1 MRVNSKAPITSFL
14 VKVASRCNLNCDYCY
29 VFNHADQS
37 WKSMPPLMSEKDR
50 KIVAERIGSYTKN
63 HKIPH
68 SLVAFHGGEPLLM
81 KASKIVETA
90 QWIREAVSEDTIMD
104 FSLQTNGVLLT
115 DDILKQFSDANIGVS
130 LSLDGP
136 KLATDLH
143 RVTHKG
149 KSSYEGVMS
158 GYQKL
163 INYPNIFMGV
173 IAVIDPRVKP
183 RELLSFF
190 NELNPPKVDFLL
202 PDANYKAPPF
212 LRDKDPDIYLN
223 WILEAFDLWLD
234 EYPNLKIRLFDTL
247 LQTVIGSQSGTDFF
261 GFGNVTMLT
270 IETDGAFHDLDVLK
284 ITTEGYSSLGLNI
297 RDHTIDEAANSSN
310 IERHNQLL
318 SLEGVSAKCKACP
331 VFQICGAGSVPHRYN
346 ENGFDNPTVYCR
358 EMFGLITHAQKRL
371 NLLLGNSLK
380 KQEYQSKVAL
390 RVDPRVYNTAID
402 SNVELN
408 RVYEDWC
415 ERTFLIFEQAI
426 QYGASLGDTIKNTV
440 EQYSQLPTDLKRQVS
455 YMPSAKLWA
464 KALLKKRGGLMLYD
478 FDGHALDIDNLDI
491 ENLLLGVTKKKAGK
505 PFLHPSDV
513 WLRKPFGSKVVY
525 EEDGFVSKGET
536 LINEAL
542 LIIEEYNPALKK
554 EILHLSPVIVFIQ
567 DPNADPE
574 SFVSFSDNEVPG
586 ALYVCIRHS
595 SSFASPH
602 DIADSIIHEHRHQKL
617 YLLEEF
623 SPVITSNFPYV
634 SSPWRK
640 EPRPVSGLFHAAFV
654 FNELEKFWYYL
665 SHNESG
671 NLLEKAL
678 RETQKNQRM
687 LKEAFSTLENCPLTD
702 LGIEFLDLFKKELT
716 DEHQR
721 FGNKE
726 AAYAS

>member
-1 MRVNSKAPITSFL
+1 MRVVSKAPITSFL

-37 WKSMPPLMSEKDR
+37 WKSMPPLMSEADR
-50 KIVAERIGSYTKN
+50 KNIAERIGSYTKI

-68 SLVAFHGGEPLLM
+68 CLVAFHGGEPLLM

-90 QWIREAVSEDTIMD
+90 QWIREAVSEDTIID

-115 DDILKQFSDANIGVS
+115 DDILKQFSEANIGVS

-136 KLATDLH
+136 KMATDLH

-163 INYPNIFMGV
+163 TNYPNIFMGV
-173 IAVIDPRVKP
+173 ISVIDPRVKP

-190 NELNPPKVDFLL
+190 NDLNPPKVDFLL
-202 PDANYKAPPF
+202 PDANYIAPPF
-212 LRDKDPDIYLN
+212 LRDTDPDIYLN

-234 EYPNLKIRLFDTL
+234 EFPNLKIRLFDTL

-270 IETDGAFHDLDVLK
+270 IETDGTFHDLDVLK

-297 RDHTIDEAANSSN
+297 RDHTIDEAANSPN
-310 IERHNQLL
+310 IQRHNQLL

-331 VFQICGAGSVPHRYN
+331 VVQICGGGSVPHRYN
-346 ENGFDNPTVYCR
+346 KNGFDNPTVYCR
-358 EMFGLITHAQKRL
+358 EMLGLITHAQKRL
-371 NLLLGNSLK
+371 NLLLGNKLK
-380 KQEYQSKVAL
+380 KQESPTTAAL
-390 RVDPRVYNTAID
+390 KVDPRVYNTAID
-402 SNVELN
+402 NNFELN

-415 ERTFLIFEQAI
+415 ERTFLKFEQAI
-426 QYGASLGDTIKNTV
+426 QYGASFGDTIKKTI
-440 EQYSQLPTDLKRQVS
+440 EQYNQLPLELKKQVS

-464 KALLKKRGGLMLYD
+464 KTLLKKRDGSTLYD
-478 FDGHALDIDNLDI
+478 FDGKPLDIDNIDI
-491 ENLLLGVTKKKAGK
+491 ENLLLGVAKKESGQ
-505 PFLHPSDV
+505 LHIHPADN

-525 EEDGFVSKGET
+525 EDDAFISKGES
-536 LINEAL
+536 LIDEAL
-542 LIIEEYNPALKK
+542 SIVKEYNPELKK
-554 EILHLSPVIVFIQ
+554 EILRLSPVIVLIQ

-586 ALYVCIRHS
+586 ALYICIRHS
-595 SSFASPH
+595 NSFASPY

-640 EPRPVSGLFHAAFV
+640 EPRPVSGLFHAGFV
-654 FNELEKFWYYL
+654 FNELEKFWHYL
-665 SHNESG
+665 SRNESG
-671 NLLEKAL
+671 KLLEKSL

-687 LKEAFSTLENCPLTD
+687 LRQAFSTLDDCPLTD
-702 LGIEFLDLFKKELT
+702 LGREFLDLFKKELN
-716 DEHQR
+716 DEYQR
-721 FGNKE
+721 PYVNE
-726 AAYAS
+726 TAYAS